1 VHPSMPKEKWS
12 TLCWLLMTL
21 LTLCQKN
28 TETTKGYEGFF
39 MYIT

>member
-1 VHPSMPKEKWS
+1 MPKEKWS

-21 LTLCQKN
+21 LTFAKKE
-28 TETTKGYEGFF
+28 TPETTKGYEGFF